1 MSSVDHLTGEFV
13 HGGAR
18 NTGGFAGTLTASLRE
33 GSEMMFSSVK
43 AIEKGALTRSAD
55 RWASRTI
62 SARLG
67 GYTDSVRVAEDISLA
82 IPDEKTGLLGKADE
96 RDLLDYELTHGPPL
110 IKWIFPALLC
120 ALSYALYNIFIKKG
134 SYSIHPILG
143 GVILQFVAAF
153 SGTLLLLFLLARGK
167 SSEIFWD
174 KWGLIWSVG
183 AGLWVGT
190 AEMLSFTVSGMGVP
204 ATQSIPIIIG
214 GSVLFGAVLGFC
226 VLGEVLVLHGW
237 SGVVLLTLGIGLVA
251 TDPGDKMEEGGGGG
265 DNVDAPP
272 TYLWIGLSLC
282 CAMSYALYNICIKKG
297 SASINPILG
306 GVVLQFIAAIF
317 GSVLLGGILLEGS
330 KLNADQTG
338 IVWASLAGIAVG
350 SAELLS
356 FGVSGMGVQATQ
368 SIPILIGG
376 SVMFGAVLGI
386 FMLGET
392 LELQGWIGVLLL
404 MSGIGMV
411 ATDPGEK
418 MPGH

>member
-1 MSSVDHLTGEFV
+1 MSVDQQTGEFTTSGRDS
-13 HGGAR
+13 HGGRFTNA
-18 NTGGFAGTLTASLRE
+18 LTSSLRE
-33 GSEMMFSSVK
+33 GSEMMLGSVR
-43 AIEKGALTRSAD
+43 AIENGALKPSSERRS
-55 RWASRTI
+55 SRTI

-67 GYTDSVRVAEDISLA
+67 GYTDSVRFTEGVLGAV
-82 IPDEKTGLLGKADE
+82 DEKTGLLQEGEDGE
-96 RDLLDYELTHGPPL
+96 VLDYVHASPPL

-143 GVILQFVAAF
+143 GVILQFVAALL
-153 SGTLLLLFLLARGK
+153 GTLLLLFLLARGK
-167 SSEIFWD
+167 SSEIFYD

-214 GSVLFGAVLGFC
+214 GSVLFGAILGFC
-226 VLGEVLVLHGW
+226 LLGEVMVLHGW
-237 SGVVLLTLGIGLVA
+237 SGVVMLTVGIGMVA
-251 TDPGDKMEEGGGGG
+251 TDPGDKAKEGGGAAS
-265 DNVDAPP
+265 DEVEAPP
-272 TYLWIGLSLC
+272 LYVWIGPALF
-282 CAMSYALYNICIKKG
+282 CAMAYALYNICIKKG

-306 GVVLQFIAAIF
+306 GVVLQFVAAMF
-317 GSVLLGGILLEGS
+317 GSALLGGILIEGAT
-330 KLNADQTG
+330 LNADEAG
-338 IVWASLAGIAVG
+338 IFWACLAGVAVG

-376 SVMFGAVLGI
+376 SVMFGAVFGI
-386 FMLGET
+386 FMLGEE
-392 LELQGWIGVLLL
+392 LEIQGWAGVLML
-404 MSGIGMV
+404 MAGIAMV

-418 MPGH
+418 MP